1 VRLGRVRERIRVLV
15 RRLDPAR
22 EVDDEIAHHLEEVVD
37 VLMAEG
43 MDKARAEREARRR
56 FGSVREHRNALVRM
70 NRRGRMMRM
79 AWEMVRRIGFELR
92 GGLRSLA
99 RNPGFAVGVVATLAL
114 GIGVNGA
121 MFAITDRLL
130 LRAPDHIERPDE
142 VRRILIRRPSMEAGQ
157 GYQNSL
163 TYPDLLDLRA
173 VSAVDAAAGFSG
185 PQERTLGR
193 GADATR
199 VQVAGAS
206 HDYFTT
212 LGVAPA
218 RGRFYTAAEDDVDAA
233 PTAVLD
239 WDFWMRAWGGS
250 PDALG
255 ADVEIDGVR
264 HTVVGIAPRGFTGI
278 NLTRVDV
285 WVPLEPYGMLN
296 FGSAEFTEMRG
307 FYWMRVIARVEDAG
321 RLPLVEE
328 QATALHLNGRE
339 EQVAAGSYNAET
351 RVVTSPLIAGRGPLA
366 SDESRVA
373 LWLSALAGLV
383 LLIACANVAN
393 LMLARA
399 EQRRREDALR
409 MSLGVSRAGLVRAT
423 LVESLLV
430 AGLGGVL
437 ALGVA
442 HWGGALIRRTLVS
455 DLHWVGSD
463 VDGRLLA
470 FTLGAALLAGL
481 VAGVPPALRSLRGD
495 LATELQNGG
504 RGGSGRRSRVRSG
517 LAVAQV
523 GLSVVLLVSAG
534 LFVRSLQSVRGLD
547 LGVDVDRVV
556 AVTFETETP
565 FGPFSP
571 IEDATRVMMTEL
583 HQEGARRARTV
594 GGVTSVSLSSVPFG
608 WSFTEGVRVPGLDS
622 LPRLPGGGPYWAAV
636 DEHYFNTLGLEIL
649 QGRAIEASDRGD
661 GVHVVVVSETMARTL
676 WPQASPLGQC
686 LHRGPE
692 DEEVP
697 CTTVVGVVEDATRGS
712 LQEPPYMAYYV
723 PIPASTAPRVLYA
736 RTGEGAGD
744 VVTALAQVM
753 RSFSPEVRYAR
764 VQTLR
769 EVLDP
774 QARSWALGAMLFSA
788 FGVLALM
795 VAAVGLYSLLAF
807 DVADRRRELGIRSA
821 LGASKPG
828 LLRGVVFRGV
838 GLGCVGVA
846 LGLGVTLVLGPRVE
860 ALLFGVTAR
869 DPFVLATAALVLV
882 GVSVLAAWIPG
893 LRATGVD
900 PMEALR
906 SE

>member
-1 VRLGRVRERIRVLV
+1 MWTEKANRTWAELGSAV
-15 RRLDPAR
+15 
-22 EVDDEIAHHLEEVVD
+22 
-37 VLMAEG
+37 
-43 MDKARAEREARRR
+43 
-56 FGSVREHRNALVRM
+56 
-70 NRRGRMMRM
+70 
-79 AWEMVRRIGFELR
+79 
-92 GGLRSLA
+92 RSLR

-121 MFAITDRLL
+121 MFAVTDRLL
-130 LRAPDHIERPDE
+130 LRAPDHIERPEE
-142 VRRILIRRPSMEAGQ
+142 VRRILTRRPSMEVGQ
-157 GYQNSL
+157 AYHNSL
-163 TYPDLLDLRA
+163 TYPDLVDLRT
-173 VSAVDAAAGFSG
+173 VSAVDGAAGFSG
-185 PQERTLGR
+185 PRQRTLGR
-193 GADATR
+193 GADAMR

-206 HDYFTT
+206 HDFFIT

-218 RGRFYTAAEDDVDAA
+218 RGRFYTAVEDDVDAA

-239 WDFWMRAWGGS
+239 WDFWVRAWDGS

-264 HTVVGIAPRGFTGI
+264 HTVVSVAPRGFTGI

-285 WVPLEPYGMLN
+285 WVPLEPYGVLN
-296 FGSAEFTEMRG
+296 WGSGEFKESRG
-307 FYWMRVIARVEDAG
+307 FFWMDLVARVGDAG
-321 RLPLVEE
+321 RVPLAEE
-328 QATALHLNGRE
+328 EATGLHLNGRE
-339 EQVAAGSYNAET
+339 EQVAAGTYNAET
-351 RVVTSPLIAGRGPLA
+351 RVVTAPLIAGRGPLA

-373 LWLSALAGLV
+373 LWLSGLAGLV

-409 MSLGVSRAGLVRAT
+409 MSLGASRAGLVRAT

-463 VDGRLLA
+463 VDGRLVA
-470 FTLGAALLAGL
+470 FTVGAALLAGL
-481 VAGVPPALRSLRGD
+481 VAGVPPAFRSLRGD

-534 LFVRSLQSVRGLD
+534 LFVRSLQSVRDLD

-565 FGPFSP
+565 FGPFGP
-571 IEDATRVMMTEL
+571 IEDGTRVLMTEL
-583 HQEGARRARTV
+583 HEDAARRARSA
-594 GGVTSVSLSSVPFG
+594 GGVTSVSLSTVPFG
-608 WSFTEGVRVPGLDS
+608 WAFTEGVRVPGLDS
-622 LPRLPGGGPYWAAV
+622 LPRLPGGGPYWAGV
-636 DEHYFNTLGLEIL
+636 DEHYFATLGLEIL
-649 QGRAIEASDRGD
+649 QGRGIEAPDRAE
-661 GVHVVVVSETMARTL
+661 GVHVAVVSETMAREL

-686 LHRGPE
+686 LHRGRE
-692 DEEVP
+692 DEDAP
-697 CTTVVGVVEDATRGS
+697 CTTVVGVVEDASRGS
-712 LQEPPYMAYYV
+712 LLELPHMAYYV
-723 PIPASTAPRVLYA
+723 PIPATAAPRVVYA
-736 RTGEGAGD
+736 RTAEGGRD
-744 VVTALAQVM
+744 VVAALARVM

-774 QARSWALGAMLFSA
+774 QARSWSLGAMLFSA
-788 FGVLALM
+788 FGVLALL

-828 LLRGVVFRGV
+828 LLRGVVFRGL
-838 GLGCVGVA
+838 GLVCLGVA
-846 LGLGVTLVLGPRVE
+846 LGLGVALALGPRVE

-869 DPFVLATAALVLV
+869 DPLVLATAAVVLV
-882 GVSVLAAWIPG
+882 GVSVLASWIPG

-900 PMEALR
+900 PMEALQA
-906 SE
+906 E